1 MKILAITLEKCSGS
15 ALMIDGK
22 IISSSSEE
30 RYTRKKSDSSFP
42 QNSINM
48 CLKYGNIKAQDL
60 DKVLI
65 CGTQLS
71 IIAPLLDLYS
81 SMTVKDRLQLMKDYW
96 YPKLV
101 ENKKVSL
108 IKILKH
114 KIKKISIPLIQSMQM
129 YLNF

>member
-1 MKILAITLEKCSGS
+1 
-15 ALMIDGK
+15 
-22 IISSSSEE
+22 
-30 RYTRKKSDSSFP
+30 
-42 QNSINM
+42 M

-108 IKILKH
+108 IKILRFLLKALVIVNIKGDIDE
-114 KIKKISIPLIQSMQM
+114 KI
-129 YLNF
+129 

>member
-1 MKILAITLEKCSGS
+1 
-15 ALMIDGK
+15 
-22 IISSSSEE
+22 
-30 RYTRKKSDSSFP
+30 
-42 QNSINM
+42 M

-114 KIKKISIPLIQSMQM
+114 KIKKNQYPFNTKHANVFEFLKKIIILKMKVRVFYNLILLKVKRRKQTTFIKM
-129 YLNF
+129 

>member
-15 ALMIDGK
+15 YFMIDGK
-22 IISSSSEE
+22 IIFSS
-30 RYTRKKSDSSFP
+30 RGKVYKKKSDASFP

-101 ENKKVSL
+101 ENKKVSFN
-108 IKILKH
+108 K
-114 KIKKISIPLIQSMQM
+114 
-129 YLNF
+129 NFKT

>member
-1 MKILAITLEKCSGS
+1 MRKGIQEKN
-15 ALMIDGK
+15 LMLL
-22 IISSSSEE
+22 SSKFNQYVFEIWKYKSS
-30 RYTRKKSDSSFP
+30 RF
-42 QNSINM
+42 
-48 CLKYGNIKAQDL
+48 

-129 YLNF
+129 YSNF